1 MEYRILRIV
10 RVSRNID
17 EGLNSMEELVNQA
30 LSEGWQVTS
39 SLSVTTRY
47 DDIIYILQPIQRP
60 RPLEGNNR
68 TTFVDNRNRIRG

>member
-10 RVSRNID
+10 RVSGNID

-30 LSEGWQVTS
+30 LSEGWQVVS

-47 DDIIYILQPIQRP
+47 DDIIYILQPVQRP
-60 RPLEGNNR
+60 RPVEGNNR
-68 TTFVDNRNRIRG
+68 TTFLNNLNRVRG